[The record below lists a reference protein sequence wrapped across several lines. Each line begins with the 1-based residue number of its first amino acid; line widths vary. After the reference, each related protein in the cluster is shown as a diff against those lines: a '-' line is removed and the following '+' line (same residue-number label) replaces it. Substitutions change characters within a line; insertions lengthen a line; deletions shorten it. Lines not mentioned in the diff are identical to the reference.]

1 MIGLE
6 NTRHSLNQSDINLK
20 TIATRSFMYSR
31 ASSGLQVVSYFESS
45 LADDDVIFF
54 LIGRCDN
61 FGFGFLILSLK
72 LFYFLAYLC
81 SRVKKINPVFSE
93 TKFIHPPHFSIE
105 ISWVHPCVCGR

>member
-61 FGFGFLILSLK
+61 VWFFNTQFKTVLFLSLLMLK
-72 LFYFLAYLC
+72 
-81 SRVKKINPVFSE
+81 SKEK
-93 TKFIHPPHFSIE
+93 
-105 ISWVHPCVCGR
+105 